1 MTVLTYNKSK
11 EWAEVE
17 LERSGSSSNLVGWA
31 PVNHLTLLA
40 LGQGGAGGESAVH
53 DDDEEDES
61 RYPPWYH
68 GPISRQKAE
77 FLLSS
82 GINGSFLVRGSESV
96 KGQRSISLRFEG
108 RVYHYR
114 IQEDDDGALFVSAEE
129 RFPSVDDLV
138 EHHAKTSDGLVTQ
151 LLYPAP
157 KRNSTSGIPLQGEDK
172 LSYSKDGILIVKLPS
187 CRRGRMG
194 NGSHGHRD
202 ETQTG
207 RRTVRR
213 RLRGAVEEIQKRHG
227 RRQDSEGKPGIFIKV
242 LVVAFGLF
250 ENDPPSLRILLVIQ
264 RRTDLFYFLSLLEK
278 ILMRTFQ
285 HDRWVWTLGET

>member
-172 LSYSKDGILIVKLPS
+172 LSYSKYGILIVKLPS
-187 CRRGRMG
+187 DV
-194 NGSHGHRD
+194 D
-202 ETQTG
+202 EW
-207 RRTVRR
+207 
-213 RLRGAVEEIQKRHG
+213 EM
-227 RRQDSEGKPGIFIKV
+227 D
-242 LVVAFGLF
+242 
-250 ENDPPSLRILLVIQ
+250 
-264 RRTDLFYFLSLLEK
+264 RTDIVMKHKLGGGQYGDVYEALWK
-278 ILMRTFQ
+278 RYKNVT
-285 HDRWVWTLGET
+285 VAVKTLRVSNRNFH

>member
-53 DDDEEDES
+53 DDDEDDES

-227 RRQDSEGKPGIFIKV
+227 RRQDSEGKQQEFSLKCWLWPLGYSKMIPLLFASSSSFRDELICFIF
-242 LVVAFGLF
+242 
-250 ENDPPSLRILLVIQ
+250 S
-264 RRTDLFYFLSLLEK
+264 LSLK
-278 ILMRTFQ
+278 RF
-285 HDRWVWTLGET
+285 